1 MVLSSSV
8 GSEAQTSF
16 NSKSGLNGG
25 GGGGGR
31 AYSKKDM
38 EEALDALREKR
49 LSLTRYSVSKIFEP
63 SPWYYVLDSP
73 EFDNF
78 RRDTLRT
85 PSIFK
90 PFLTRSAHLLRSD
103 ST

>member
-1 MVLSSSV
+1 MVLSSLV

-16 NSKSGLNGG
+16 NSKGGLNG

-49 LSLTRYSVSKIFEP
+49 LSLTRYSVSKLFEP

-73 EFDNF
+73 EFDQ
-78 RRDTLRT
+78 RSDTLRT

>member
-1 MVLSSSV
+1 MALKKGDIKEFYFTPQTPGSEMVLSSSV

-16 NSKSGLNGG
+16 NSKGGLNG

-49 LSLTRYSVSKIFEP
+49 LSLTRYSVSKNFGP
-63 SPWYYVLDSP
+63 SPWY
-73 EFDNF
+73 
-78 RRDTLRT
+78 
-85 PSIFK
+85 
-90 PFLTRSAHLLRSD
+90 
-103 ST
+103 

>member
-1 MVLSSSV
+1 MVLSSLV

-16 NSKSGLNGG
+16 NSKGGLN

-49 LSLTRYSVSKIFEP
+49 LSLTRYSVSNIFEP
-63 SPWYYVLDSP
+63 SPWFY
-73 EFDNF
+73 
-78 RRDTLRT
+78 
-85 PSIFK
+85 
-90 PFLTRSAHLLRSD
+90 
-103 ST
+103 